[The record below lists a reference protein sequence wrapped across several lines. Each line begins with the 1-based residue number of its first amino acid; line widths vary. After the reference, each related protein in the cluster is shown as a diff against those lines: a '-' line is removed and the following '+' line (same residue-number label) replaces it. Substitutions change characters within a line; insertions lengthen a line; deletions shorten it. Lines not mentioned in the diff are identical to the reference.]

1 MINTHLS
8 QTSITALPFRSC
20 SDKMIERIAMSGHS
34 KWANIKRQKGAADAK
49 RGQLFT
55 KLTREIIVA
64 ARQGGANLESN
75 FQLRL
80 AVQKAR
86 DNNMPSE
93 NIERAI
99 KRGSGETGAAV
110 LTETR
115 FEGYGPSGIAVLVEA
130 LTDNRNRTVQ
140 DVRRLFTRHGG
151 NLGESGCVSWL
162 FESRGVI
169 TVESNASDAEGI
181 ALRAIDAG
189 AEDVKAENGYVE
201 IYTQPQDLEK
211 VRKVIEEKEHV
222 ISAELSLAPKT
233 TVLLEESKAVQALN
247 FLDELEGLDDVQ
259 RVFSNMD
266 FSEATLERL
275 RSQT

>member
-1 MINTHLS
+1 
-8 QTSITALPFRSC
+8 
-20 SDKMIERIAMSGHS
+20 MSGHS
-34 KWANIKRQKGAADAK
+34 KWAQIKRQKGVADAR

-55 KLTREIIVA
+55 KLAREITIAV
-64 ARQGGANLESN
+64 RQGGANLESN

-86 DNNMPSE
+86 DNNMPSD

-99 KRGSGETGAAV
+99 KRGSGETGASALAEV
-110 LTETR
+110 K

-151 NLGESGCVSWL
+151 NLGETGCVSWL
-162 FESRGVI
+162 FENRGVI
-169 TVESNASDAEGI
+169 TVESNASDAEEI
-181 ALRAIDAG
+181 VLRAIDAG
-189 AEDVKAENGYVE
+189 AEDVKTEKDYVE

-211 VRKVIEEKEHV
+211 VRKAVEEKDHV
-222 ISAELSLAPKT
+222 ISAELSLTPKT
-233 TVLLEESKAVQALN
+233 TVLLDENKAVQALN

-259 RVFSNMD
+259 RVYSNID
-266 FSEATLERL
+266 FSDATLDRL
-275 RSQT
+275 RSRT

>member
-1 MINTHLS
+1 
-8 QTSITALPFRSC
+8 
-20 SDKMIERIAMSGHS
+20 MSGHS

-55 KLTREIIVA
+55 KLAREIIVA
-64 ARQGGANLESN
+64 ARQGGASLDTN

-86 DNNMPSE
+86 DNNMPSD

-99 KRGSGETGAAV
+99 KRGSGETDAAALAEV
-110 LTETR
+110 L
-115 FEGYGPSGIAVLVEA
+115 FEGYGPSGIAILVEA

-151 NLGESGCVSWL
+151 NLGETGCVSWL

-169 TVESNASDAEGI
+169 TVESNTSDAEGI
-181 ALRAIDAG
+181 ALQAIDAG
-189 AEDVKAENGYVE
+189 ADDVKTANGYVE

-222 ISAELSLAPKT
+222 ISAEVSLTPKT
-233 TVLLEESKAVQALN
+233 TVVLEENKAVQALN
-247 FLDELEGLDDVQ
+247 FLDELEALDDVQ
-259 RVFSNMD
+259 HVFSNVD
-266 FSEATLERL
+266 FSDATLERL
-275 RSQT
+275 RSQS

>member
-1 MINTHLS
+1 
-8 QTSITALPFRSC
+8 
-20 SDKMIERIAMSGHS
+20 MSGHS
-34 KWANIKRQKGAADAK
+34 KWSQIKRQKGVADAK

-64 ARQGGANLESN
+64 VRQGGANPESN

-86 DNNMPSE
+86 DNSMPSE

-99 KRGSGETGAAV
+99 KRGSGEAGAVALIEV
-110 LTETR
+110 KL
-115 FEGYGPSGIAVLVEA
+115 EGYGPSGVAVLVEA
-130 LTDNRNRTVQ
+130 LSDNRNRTVQ
-140 DVRRLFTRHGG
+140 EVRRLFTRHGG

-162 FESRGVI
+162 FENRGVI
-169 TVESNASDAEGI
+169 TVESNDSPAEEI

-189 AEDVKAENGYVE
+189 AEDVKTEEGYVE

-211 VRKVIEEKEHV
+211 VRQVIEEKEHV
-222 ISAELSLAPKT
+222 ISTELSLMPQT

-259 RVFSNMD
+259 HVFSNID

-275 RSQT
+275 RSRT

>member
-1 MINTHLS
+1 
-8 QTSITALPFRSC
+8 
-20 SDKMIERIAMSGHS
+20 MSGHS

-49 RGQLFT
+49 RGQVFT
-55 KLTREIIVA
+55 KLAREIIVA
-64 ARQGGANLESN
+64 VRQGGANLDSN

-99 KRGSGETGAAV
+99 KRGSGETEASALSEV
-110 LTETR
+110 K

-151 NLGESGCVSWL
+151 NLGENGCVSWL

-169 TVESNASDAEGI
+169 TVESNGANAEEV

-189 AEDVKAENGYVE
+189 AEDVKTEKGYVE

-222 ISAELSLAPKT
+222 VSAELSLTPKST
-233 TVLLEESKAVQALN
+233 MILDENKAVQALN
-247 FLDELEGLDDVQ
+247 FLDDLEGLDDVQ
-259 RVFSNMD
+259 RVFSNLD
-266 FSEATLERL
+266 FSDTTLERL

>member
-1 MINTHLS
+1 
-8 QTSITALPFRSC
+8 
-20 SDKMIERIAMSGHS
+20 MSGHS
-34 KWANIKRQKGAADAK
+34 KWANIKRQKGAADAR
-49 RGQLFT
+49 RGQIFT
-55 KLTREIIVA
+55 KLAREIIVA
-64 ARQGGANLESN
+64 VRQGGTNSDSN

-86 DNNMPSE
+86 DNNMPSD

-99 KRGSGETGAAV
+99 KRGSGETGAAA
-110 LTETR
+110 LTEVR
-115 FEGYGPSGIAVLVEA
+115 FEGYGPSGIAVLVET

-151 NLGESGCVSWL
+151 NLGENGCVSWL

-169 TVESNASDAEGI
+169 TVESKASDAEGI
-181 ALRAIDAG
+181 VLRAIDAG
-189 AEDVKAENGYVE
+189 AEDVKTENGYVE

-222 ISAELSLAPKT
+222 ISAELSLTPKNT
-233 TVLLEESKAVQALN
+233 MILDENKAVQALN

-259 RVFSNMD
+259 RVFSNID
-266 FSEATLERL
+266 FSDTTLERL